1 MKKILRGAV
10 LVIAL
15 SFIQNI
21 ETQAQCPMCRTGL
34 ESNLKNGGTMGRGI
48 NAGILMLFAAPY
60 LLVGCIAYVWV
71 KNKKGTEDQEIED
84 EMAEIA

>member
-15 SFIQNI
+15 TFMQNI
-21 ETQAQCPMCRTGL
+21 ESNAQCPMCRTGL

-48 NAGILMLFAAPY
+48 NTGILMLFAMPY
-60 LLVGCIAYVWV
+60 ILVAGIAYMWV
-71 KNKKGTEDQEIED
+71 KNKKGSEDQEIE
-84 EMAEIA
+84 EEISTIA